1 MSLSQTQARCSAR
14 VSNAHKRSYNSEG
27 VHLTYEIKM
36 GAAGAG
42 SDHVRLLAAC
52 GGSNESKKESSDS
65 SGGSKASASAGEE
78 LYQQS
83 CIGCHGKDLEGGGG
97 PNLQEVGGKYDEAK
111 IESIIKNGRGN
122 MPSHLVSDE
131 DATKIAKWL
140 SQKK

>member
-1 MSLSQTQARCSAR
+1 MKSKWALLALVLTMS
-14 VSNAHKRSYNSEG
+14 V
-27 VHLTYEIKM
+27 
-36 GAAGAG
+36 
-42 SDHVRLLAAC
+42 LLAAC
-52 GGSNESKKESSDS
+52 GGSNESKKES

-122 MPSHLVSDE
+122 MPSHLVNDE
-131 DATKIAKWL
+131 EAAKIAKWL

>member
-1 MSLSQTQARCSAR
+1 MKSKWAILILVLTMSF
-14 VSNAHKRSYNSEG
+14 
-27 VHLTYEIKM
+27 
-36 GAAGAG
+36 
-42 SDHVRLLAAC
+42 LLAAC
-52 GGSNESKKESSDS
+52 GSNDSKKDSSESSGS
-65 SGGSKASASAGEE
+65 SKASASAGEE

-131 DATKIAKWL
+131 DAAKIAKWL

>member
-1 MSLSQTQARCSAR
+1 
-14 VSNAHKRSYNSEG
+14 
-27 VHLTYEIKM
+27 M

-42 SDHVRLLAAC
+42 SDHVRPA
-52 GGSNESKKESSDS
+52 GGMRRFQWIEKESSDS

-122 MPSHLVSDE
+122 MPSHLVNDE
-131 DATKIAKWL
+131 EAAKIAKWL

>member
-1 MSLSQTQARCSAR
+1 MKSKWALLALVLTMS
-14 VSNAHKRSYNSEG
+14 V
-27 VHLTYEIKM
+27 
-36 GAAGAG
+36 
-42 SDHVRLLAAC
+42 LLAAC
-52 GGSNESKKESSDS
+52 GGSNESKKESSGS

-122 MPSHLVSDE
+122 MPSHLVNDKE
-131 DATKIAKWL
+131 AAEIAKWL